1 MRHSYE
7 HDESRLQDLGSA
19 TAYLSDGFRDKHQRR
34 IADAAELVWPL
45 RRQNAALPNPF
56 TVAAQLKELG
66 ADAQCVV
73 AALLGCHAAIDSI
86 PLVELGQACP
96 ADATA
101 VSSDDKD
108 SVQSYSG
115 SQRRLIESV
124 RWLNSFARDGA
135 SFLMQGQEGRDQAE
149 RVRRL
154 VLVMIEDVRALLIKL
169 AFRVQRLQLLLKNDS
184 TESSLIARETLDVYA
199 PLANRLGVAQLKWQ
213 LEDLSFRLLDPDS
226 YKRIAKSLE
235 ERREDREKYIGEF
248 VDTVSGRLGDA
259 GLKNYEVVGRPKHLY
274 SIWRKM
280 QRKRVE
286 VGALYDVRA
295 VRILVDDLQQCYT
308 ALGIVHGGWQHLPK
322 EFDDYVANPKEN
334 GYQSLH
340 TAVIGPQGKPVEV
353 QIRSRK
359 MDSDAELGV
368 AAHWRYKEG
377 SASDTRL
384 QKSINSLR
392 TLLETTSDNDEGL
405 LEAFN
410 TEVFSDRVYVF
421 TPSGEVVDL
430 PTLATPLDFAY
441 HVHTEIGHRCRG
453 AKVNGRIVQLGQK
466 LQNGDQVE
474 ILTGK
479 ISNPSRDWMNKSLGF
494 LQTSR
499 ARGKVRAWFNVRDQE
514 THHDDGKQIVER
526 ELKRLNARELPMQAL
541 ADKLACDTIGG
552 LFVAVGRGEVSQT
565 KLVASINALQA
576 PEFRIGSRSPR
587 KIVKRQ
593 NPEDIQVRGVG
604 SLLTQMAAC
613 CTPVPYDPI
622 VGFIT
627 RGKGVSVHKKDCS
640 NILNLRAHEQERLIE
655 VDWGQEPS
663 GDYEVKVELVA
674 YDRQGLLRDITAV
687 TSNEGVNVTAMNSR
701 TLESDLTAHM
711 HFTLRVNSIEQLVGA
726 MDKLRQLRNVISVQR
741 VSAY

>member
-7 HDESRLQDLGSA
+7 PDESRLQDLDSA
-19 TAYLSDGFRDKHQRR
+19 IAYLSEGCGDKHRQRITDSAER
-34 IADAAELVWPL
+34 IWPL
-45 RRQNAALPNPF
+45 RSRSTALPNPF
-56 TVAAQLKELG
+56 IVAAQLKELG

-73 AALLGCHAAIDSI
+73 AALLGCHAAIDAI
-86 PLVELGQACP
+86 PLTDLGQVP
-96 ADATA
+96 IAD
-101 VSSDDKD
+101 VSADTQQSGA
-108 SVQSYSG
+108 SYSG

-135 SFLMQGQEGRDQAE
+135 PMLMQGQEGRDQAE

-169 AFRVQRLQLLLKNDS
+169 AFRVQRLQLLLKTDNDIG
-184 TESSLIARETLDVYA
+184 TLIARETLDVYA

-213 LEDLSFRLLDPDS
+213 LEDLSFRLLDPHT
-226 YKRIAKSLE
+226 YKRIALSLE

-248 VDTVSGRLGDA
+248 VDTLSGRLRDA

-286 VGALYDVRA
+286 VTALYDVRA
-295 VRILVDDLQQCYT
+295 VRILVDDVQQCYT
-308 ALGIVHGGWQHLPK
+308 ALGIVHSGWQHLPK

-340 TAVIGPQGKPVEV
+340 TAVIGPQGKALEI
-353 QIRSRK
+353 QIRSRD

-377 SASDTRL
+377 SASDSRL

-392 TLLETTSDNDEGL
+392 SLLESTTDNDESL
-405 LEAFN
+405 LEAFS

-421 TPSGEVVDL
+421 TPSGEVIDL
-430 PTLATPLDFAY
+430 PMMSTPLDFAY

-453 AKVNGRIVQLGQK
+453 AKVNGRIVQLGHR

-499 ARGKVRAWFNVRDQE
+499 ARGKVRAWFNVRDQQ

-526 ELKRLNARELPMQAL
+526 EVKRLNAHELPIESL
-541 ADKLACDTIGG
+541 AEKLGYDGAENIYI
-552 LFVAVGRGEVSQT
+552 AVGRGEISHS

-576 PEFRIGSRSPR
+576 PELRIGSRPPR
-587 KIVKRQ
+587 KIIKRQ
-593 NPEDIQVRGVG
+593 KPDDIQVRGVG

-613 CTPVPYDPI
+613 CNPVPYDAI

-640 NILNLRAHEQERLIE
+640 NILNLRSHEQERLIE
-655 VDWGQEPS
+655 VDWGQEPT
-663 GDYEVKVELVA
+663 GDYEVNIELVA

-687 TSNEGVNVTAMNSR
+687 TSNEGVNVSAMNTR
-701 TLESDLTAHM
+701 TSEVDLTAHM
-711 HFTLRVNSIEQLVGA
+711 HFTLRVSSIEQLVGA

-741 VSAY
+741 VNSN

>member
-7 HDESRLQDLGSA
+7 HDESRLRELDSA
-19 TAYLSDGFRDKHQRR
+19 IGYLSEGFRDKHRQR
-34 IADAAELVWPL
+34 IADSATRVWPL
-45 RRQNAALPNPF
+45 RERSVGLPNPF

-73 AALLGCHAAIDSI
+73 AALLGCHAAIDVI
-86 PLVELGQACP
+86 PLTDLEQVPP
-96 ADATA
+96 ADATPIA
-101 VSSDDKD
+101 SHDDLGE
-108 SVQSYSG
+108 SYSG

-135 SFLMQGQEGRDQAE
+135 PFLIQGQDGADQAE

-169 AFRVQRLQLLLKNDS
+169 AFRVQRLHLLLKNHS
-184 TESSLIARETLDVYA
+184 EFAVPIARETLDVYA

-213 LEDLSFRLLDPDS
+213 LEDLSFRLLDPDA

-235 ERREDREKYIGEF
+235 ERREDRERYIGEF
-248 VDTVSGRLGDA
+248 VDMLSGRLRDA

-286 VGALYDVRA
+286 VTALYDVRA
-295 VRILVDDLQQCYT
+295 VRILVDDVQQCYT
-308 ALGIVHGGWQHLPK
+308 ALGIVHSGWQHLPK

-340 TAVIGPQGKPVEV
+340 TAVIGPGGKPLEI
-353 QIRSRK
+353 QIRSRA

-377 SASDTRL
+377 SASDSRL

-392 TLLETTSDNDEGL
+392 GLLETTSDNDEGL

-421 TPSGEVVDL
+421 TPSGEVIDL
-430 PTLATPLDFAY
+430 PALATPLDFAY

-453 AKVNGRIVQLGQK
+453 AKVNGRIVQLGQR

-526 ELKRLNARELPMQAL
+526 EIKRLNARELPVSAL
-541 ADKLACDTIGG
+541 AEKLGYDTVEGV
-552 LFVAVGRGEVSQT
+552 FVAVGRGEISHS

-576 PEFRIGSRSPR
+576 PEFRIGSRAPR
-587 KIVKRQ
+587 KIAKRQ

-613 CTPVPYDPI
+613 CNPVPYDPI

-663 GDYEVKVELVA
+663 GDYQVNIELVA

-687 TSNEGVNVTAMNSR
+687 TSNEGVNVTAMNTR
-701 TLESDLTAHM
+701 TAEVDLTAHM
-711 HFTLRVNSIEQLVGA
+711 HFTLRVSSIEQLVGA

-741 VSAY
+741 VSDG